1 MDKQSFFFF
10 AFVFLLGSE
19 AHAQHGTT
27 TTTRH
32 DTTING
38 RKLVVGHGTIEQ
50 TVPEG
55 HEVTVYPTNWWVG
68 MHYSKPE
75 LMIHQKDIGNAAS
88 VTVAYP
94 GVTIAD
100 WHRVENPNYLFLHL
114 QIAGTTKPGNLK
126 IVIRPKGGGEA
137 IDFDYPLLPRRR
149 GNGTTYA
156 QGVTSKDFI
165 YFLMP
170 DRWSN
175 GDPSN
180 DRVPGLRDQSLNRD
194 SIFLRHGGDMQGII
208 NHLDYLQSLGVTTLW
223 MTPVI
228 LNDMPNRTEHG
239 YAFTDHYTIDPR
251 LGGWETY
258 LRLSD
263 SLHKRGMKLIQ
274 DAVYNHVGLYNWFI
288 QDLPEKSWLHQWPK
302 YTQTNYRDQPLH
314 DPHASEMDRKLSGDG
329 WFTRQMPDLNQ
340 DNPDVAEFLIE
351 HAIWSVEMFGVD
363 GWRID
368 TYIYCSLPFMNKCN
382 SALIA
387 EYPKMTMFGETWVH
401 GVANQAYFVR
411 NNLNLPFKSN
421 LMGAVDFQLLFTGIH
436 PAVKDTAGSWDGGVG
451 ALYNTL
457 SNDFLYQ
464 DPTRNVIF
472 LDNHDMT
479 RFFSEIGE
487 DTAGQKMGIEWLLTE
502 RGIPQLYYGT
512 EICMKGI
519 SNPDGNVRLDFPGG
533 WPGDRKNAFTG
544 EGLAP
549 YEADVQQLVRTLG
562 NFRLNSSALK
572 TGKMMQYTPSGSL
585 YVYFR
590 YDEKETIL
598 CAMNDGNLPRKID
611 FSRYAE
617 RTAGFTRGVDIP
629 TGKAYS
635 LDQAVEIPG
644 RTMWVLELK

>member
-1 MDKQSFFFF
+1 MKKLIAHFT
-10 AFVFLLGSE
+10 AFLSLSATAQVF
-19 AHAQHGTT
+19 
-27 TTTRH
+27 
-32 DTTING
+32 DTP
-38 RKLVVGHGTIEQ
+38 K
-50 TVPEG
+50 
-55 HEVTVYPTNWWVG
+55 VYPTNWWVG

-75 LMIHQKDIGNAAS
+75 LMIHLKGVGNAAS
-88 VTVAYP
+88 VTVTYP
-94 GVTIAD
+94 GVTITD
-100 WHRVENPNYLFLHL
+100 WHRVENPNYLFLHM
-114 QIAGTTKPGNLK
+114 QIAATTKPGNLK

-180 DRVPGLRDQSLNRD
+180 DRVPGLKDQSLNRD

-251 LGGWETY
+251 LGGAQQY

-263 SLHKRGMKLIQ
+263 SLHARGMKLIQ

-302 YTQTNYRDQPLH
+302 YTQTNYRDQPLF
-314 DPHASEMDRKLSGDG
+314 DPHASDHDRKLSSDG
-329 WFTRQMPDLNQ
+329 WFTGQMPDLNQ
-340 DNPDVAEFLIE
+340 DNPDLAEFLIE

-401 GVANQAYFVR
+401 GVANQAWFVR
-411 NNLNLPFKSN
+411 NNLNVPFKSN
-421 LMGAVDFQLLFTGIH
+421 LMGAVDFQLLFTGIQ
-436 PAVKDTAGSWDGGVG
+436 PAVKDSSGSWDGGVG
-451 ALYNTL
+451 SLYNTL
-457 SNDFLYQ
+457 SDDFLYQ

-533 WPGDRKNAFTG
+533 WPGDHKNAFTG

-549 YEADVQQLVRTLG
+549 YEADVQQLVRTMG
-562 NFRLNSSALK
+562 NFRLHSSALK

-590 YDEKETIL
+590 YDAGQTIL
-598 CAMNDGNLPRKID
+598 CAMNTGTRPRQID
-611 FSRYAE
+611 FSHYSE
-617 RTAGFTRGVDIP
+617 RVAGFTRGIDIP
-629 TGKAYS
+629 SGQRFS
-635 LDQAVEIPG
+635 LDRPAVIPA
-644 RTMWVLELK
+644 RKMWVLELKK